1 MNKTTIR
8 GFSKEEITDLAE
20 AGEKAKRENGNL
32 TDVFEEFGKKHGRAK
47 GSVRNF
53 YYEFVRM
60 CNADPILAQRFFSAP
75 PKVSRAESF
84 DDEQTKSLVKEILTG
99 RMQNKS
105 VRRTIIELSGGDEKL
120 MLRYQNKY
128 RNILKNTPALVA
140 ETAEEMGAK
149 IEEKSGAVS
158 IKVPDI
164 SLKRLKAGINA
175 LVESVAKS
183 VREENRLLKRRAE
196 ILEQENAMLKA
207 ILKEYNLSKIPAGEE
222 EKKKESGIPFPF
234 GGAFSPGASADTRP
248 M

>member
-8 GFSKEEITDLAE
+8 GFSEEEITALA
-20 AGEKAKRENGNL
+20 AAVEKAKRENGNL
-32 TDVFEEFGKKHGRAK
+32 TDVFDKFGKERGRAK

-75 PKVSRAESF
+75 PKVNRVESF
-84 DDEQTKSLVKEILTG
+84 GDEETKSLVKEILTG
-99 RMQNKS
+99 KMQNKS

-128 RNILKNTPALVA
+128 RNVLKNTPALVT
-140 ETAEEMGAK
+140 ETAEEMGANAGGK
-149 IEEKSGAVS
+149 RGTIS

-175 LVESVAKS
+175 LVENVARS
-183 VREENRLLKRRAE
+183 VREENDSLRRRTE
-196 ILEQENAMLKA
+196 VLEQENAMLKA
-207 ILKEYNLSKIPAGEE
+207 VLKEYNLSKTSD
-222 EKKKESGIPFPF
+222 EKSEGGKSAQIPFPF
-234 GGAFSPGASADTRP
+234 GGALPGGASAADAP
-248 M
+248 L